1 MIKKLL
7 IILSFALS
15 FNLFASSDL
24 SDLYKPMLDGAF
36 QNYKKGYYQEALEGY
51 LKIEK
56 IGFSSAYLYY
66 NIGNCYFRLHNIAKA
81 ILYYERAQLLN
92 PSDIDISHNLQFA
105 NTMVSDK
112 INELPEPFYVTW
124 YNSYTH
130 IYSANVWAW
139 LSILAFIIS
148 LSLIYFNFLT
158 SQILTARIFKTLSMI
173 FFFIFVLSVFPAFSS
188 YHNQVA
194 HDKAIIMTDAVEVK
208 SSPDDSGTILFVI
221 HEGTKVKISDK
232 FDEWVEIRLADGN
245 TGWIKL
251 KDLERI

>member
-1 MIKKLL
+1 MIKRLL
-7 IILSFALS
+7 IYIFSLALS
-15 FNLFASSDL
+15 FNLFASDA
-24 SDLYKPMLDGAF
+24 YKPLLDSAF
-36 QNYKKGYYQEALEGY
+36 QNYKKGNYQKAVENY

-56 IGFSSAYLYY
+56 QGLSSAYLYY
-66 NIGNCYFRLHNIAKA
+66 DIGNSYFRLHQTAKA

-124 YNSYTH
+124 FNSYTN
-130 IYSANVWAW
+130 IFSANAWAW
-139 LSILAFIIS
+139 LAVLTFIIS

-158 SQILTARIFKTLSMI
+158 SQILTAKILKTLSMI
-173 FFFIFVLSVFPAFSS
+173 FFVVFVLSVFPAFSS
-188 YHNQVA
+188 YHKQVA
-194 HDKAIIMTDAVEVK
+194 HDKAIIMTDAVDVK
-208 SSPDDSGTILFVI
+208 SSPDDSGTVLFVI
-221 HEGTKVKISDK
+221 HEGTKVKISDE
-232 FDEWVEIRLADGN
+232 FEEWVEIRLADGN